1 MTTAMYGE
9 GGKTQDAQRKL
20 MEFSRVAGQHVGC
33 ACVIFLTVLAVDF
46 IYHIYFIDQVPI
58 IFRDM
63 HKG

>member
-33 ACVIFLTVLAVDF
+33 ACVCVCDLFDSIGCGFYLSYLL
-46 IYHIYFIDQVPI
+46 Y
-58 IFRDM
+58 
-63 HKG
+63 